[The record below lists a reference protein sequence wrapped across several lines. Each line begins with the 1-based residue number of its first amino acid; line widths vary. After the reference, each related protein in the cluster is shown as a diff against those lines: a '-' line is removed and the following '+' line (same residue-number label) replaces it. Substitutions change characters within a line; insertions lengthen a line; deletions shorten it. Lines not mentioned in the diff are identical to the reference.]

1 MKTRL
6 FLATIAASS
15 VPVVAY
21 ASEGG
26 ESGGILD
33 SPIIPLMSEFIPM
46 LIAFLIVLFILNKF
60 AWPMIIGA
68 LDARAEKV
76 EGSLTRAEEAKI
88 EAEDI
93 LVEYKEKLA
102 EAHKEAAGIVEQSRK
117 AGEAAREE
125 IIARANDDAAAIIAR
140 ATAATEAEKR
150 AAAAELESKVAEFA
164 VAIAGKLIADKL
176 SADADAKLIDGY
188 LSEMGSFN
196 DN

>member
-1 MKTRL
+1 MKTR
-6 FLATIAASS
+6 FILATTAASLM
-15 VPVVAY
+15 PAVAF

-33 SPIIPLMSEFIPM
+33 SPIIPLMGEFIPM
-46 LIAFLIVLFILNKF
+46 LIAFLIVLFVLNKF

-68 LDARAEKV
+68 LDARGEKI

-88 EAEDI
+88 EAENI

-102 EAHKEAAGIVEQSRK
+102 EAHKEAASIVEQSRK
-117 AGEAAREE
+117 AGDAAREE

-140 ATAATEAEKR
+140 ANAATEAEKR

-164 VAIAGKLIADKL
+164 VAIAGKLINEKL

>member
-6 FLATIAASS
+6 FFATIAASCM
-15 VPVVAY
+15 PAVAF

-33 SPIIPLMSEFIPM
+33 SPIIPLMGEFIPM
-46 LIAFLIVLFILNKF
+46 VIAFLVVLFVLNKF
-60 AWPMIIGA
+60 AWPMIIGT
-68 LDARAEKV
+68 LDARGEKI

-88 EAEDI
+88 EAENI

-102 EAHKEAAGIVEQSRK
+102 DAHKEAASIVEQSRK

-125 IIARANDDAAAIIAR
+125 IIAKAHEDASSIIAR

-150 AAAAELESKVAEFA
+150 AAAAELEGQVAEFA
-164 VAIAGKLIADKL
+164 VAIAGKLIAEKL
-176 SADADAKLIDGY
+176 SAEADAKLIDGY

>member
-6 FLATIAASS
+6 TLASFAVAFM
-15 VPVVAY
+15 PALAY
-21 ASEGG
+21 AAEGG

-33 SPIIPLMSEFIPM
+33 SPIIPLMGEFIPM
-46 LIAFLIVLFILNKF
+46 VIAFLIVLFILNKF

-68 LDARAEKV
+68 LDAREEKIV
-76 EGSLTRAEEAKI
+76 GSLSRAEEAKI
-88 EAEDI
+88 EAEGI

-102 EAHKEAAGIVEQSRK
+102 EAHKEAASIVDQSRK

-125 IIARANDDAAAIIAR
+125 IVARANEEASAIIAR
-140 ATAATEAEKR
+140 AHASTEAEKR

-164 VAIAGKLIADKL
+164 VAIAGKLIGEKL
-176 SADADAKLIDGY
+176 DSDADSKLIDGY